1 MSAGKGMTQPRS
13 DILGWAEQGR
23 VTPAGLRR
31 AFEAAGLLPGAG
43 DWRRFLDRLLLFM
56 GATMLAA
63 SVVFFFAY
71 NWRELGRLA
80 KFALVQ
86 APLIGALL
94 VVWRAGLERIAGQ
107 AALLAAALLTGAAL
121 ALVGQVYQTGA
132 DTFEL
137 FSAWAVAILPWTL
150 LGRSA
155 PLWLVWLALVNL
167 ACALYFQTFHGVF
180 GIAFGPERQ
189 LWILVAIDTAA
200 LALWEYAA
208 ATGVAWLA
216 GRWAPRLL
224 ATASGAF
231 ATSLAVMTVL
241 SASRSGWNV
250 VLWLAWLGAAYAVY
264 RRRVRDLYVLAG
276 GALSVIVVVTAFI
289 GNQLRM
295 RDAGEFLLLALL
307 VIAMSAAAGWWLR
320 RLAAEER
327 G

>member
-1 MSAGKGMTQPRS
+1 
-13 DILGWAEQGR
+13 
-23 VTPAGLRR
+23 LRR
-31 AFEAAGLLPGAG
+31 ALEVAAVLPGAG
-43 DWRRFLDRLLLFM
+43 DWRRFLDQLLAFV

-63 SVVFFFAY
+63 SVVFFLAY
-71 NWRELGRLA
+71 NWHELGRLA

-86 APLIGALL
+86 APLVAALA

-107 AALLAAALLTGAAL
+107 AALLAAALLTGAAF

-137 FSAWAVAILPWTL
+137 FSAWAVAIAPWTL
-150 LGRSA
+150 LGRFA
-155 PLWLVWLALVNL
+155 PLWLVWLVLVNL
-167 ACALYFQTFHGVF
+167 ACTLYFQAFHGVF

-189 LWILVAIDTAA
+189 LWLLVVIDTAA
-200 LALWEYAA
+200 LALWEYGAA
-208 ATGVAWLA
+208 RGVGWLA
-216 GRWAPRLL
+216 GRWGPRLL

-231 ATSLAVMTVL
+231 ATSASVMTVL
-241 SASRSGWNV
+241 STSRSWWSV

-276 GALSVIVVVTAFI
+276 GALSLIVVLTAFVAK
-289 GNQLRM
+289 QLRIA
-295 RDAGEFLLLALL
+295 DEAEFLLLGLL

-320 RLAAEER
+320 LLAAEEM